1 MKKHL
6 LLFIGIAASVSSI
19 AQQLV
24 DTTQAE
30 NKNVLLEEYTGRN
43 CPYCPDGHKIAND
56 IKVANPGDVVLIR
69 IHTGG
74 YAPTTNPNLNT
85 AFGPT
90 LADQSGIT
98 GYPTGTINRHVFSG
112 SSTSMGRS
120 AWSAVSDQVLAETA
134 VVNIGMNAVV
144 DTATRNLFVE
154 VEMYY
159 TGSQT
164 VSFNKLNVAVLQDNI
179 FGSQSGAS
187 SYNPADGNDNNYN
200 HKHILRH
207 MPLGAWGE
215 KIEDIEPGTFVR
227 KTINYTLPG
236 NIQGVE
242 LKVKDLDIAVFITE
256 DKQEVLNATHMKP
269 ILGSATNI
277 EEFSIKPLELYPNP
291 TNDKL
296 NVEFEIR
303 KASDVN
309 IKIHNLLGQTV
320 FNENKTF
327 SSGQRKFQVD
337 VSALETGIYILEL
350 SNEINS
356 STQKVIIK

>member
-1 MKKHL
+1 MRKRL
-6 LLFIGIAASVSSI
+6 LLLIGIAFSISSF
-19 AQQLV
+19 AQELV

-43 CPYCPDGHKIAND
+43 CPYCPDGHKKAND
-56 IKVANPGDVVLIR
+56 IKVAFPDDIVLMR

-74 YAPTTNPNLNT
+74 YAPTSNPNLNT
-85 AFGPT
+85 AFGPL
-90 LADQSGIT
+90 LAGQSGIS
-98 GYPTGTINRHVFSG
+98 GYPTGTVNRHVFSG
-112 SSTSMGRS
+112 SSTSMDRG
-120 AWSAVSDQVLAETA
+120 AWSSASNEVLSETA

-144 DTATRNLFVE
+144 DTATRKLFVE

-159 TGSQT
+159 TGTQT

-187 SYNPADGNDNNYN
+187 SYNPAHGNDNNYN

-215 KIEDIEPGTFVR
+215 KINDIEPGTFVR
-227 KTINYTLPG
+227 NTVNYTLPE

-242 LKVKDLDIAVFITE
+242 LKIKDLDIAVFITE
-256 DKQEVLNATHMKP
+256 DKQEVLNTTHMKP
-269 ILGSATNI
+269 ILGSATSI
-277 EEFSIKPLELYPNP
+277 KEFSIKPIDLYPNP

-309 IKIHNLLGQTV
+309 IKLHNLLGQTV
-320 FNENKTF
+320 LDENKTF

-337 VSALETGIYILEL
+337 VNSLETGIYILEL
-350 SNEINS
+350 SNGVSS